1 MLTPGHIVTGG
12 GRQPLSARFV
22 RHFTQLC
29 IPPPSEAAT
38 KTILTTILGGFLAD
52 WGPEL
57 KALCGPLVTC
67 ATETYNRV
75 CAELLP
81 TPAKSHYTFNLRDL
95 CKVAQVSSFLQ
106 CRHTALTSNQPEC
119 THIEYH
125 RRLCRWSAGLPHRQ
139 KSPMYLSVQSDGWT
153 ILQALGPWVCS
164 SSCRSL
170 TPSLLGIVG
179 HKTKVTSWQGAVQL
193 INILLV
199 LFTPNI
205 IMLVCHSGPGTVQW
219 QCCA

>member
-1 MLTPGHIVTGG
+1 MTGG

-52 WGPEL
+52 GGQDL
-57 KALCGPLVTC
+57 KALCAPLVTC

-95 CKVAQVSSFLQ
+95 CKVAQVSILQ
-106 CRHTALTSNQPEC
+106 CRQTVLTSNEPEGTPVSFIAGC
-119 THIEYH
+119 ADGLQG
-125 RRLCRWSAGLPHRQ
+125 RLTSNSHPRTCLCNQVTGL
-139 KSPMYLSVQSDGWT
+139 
-153 ILQALGPWVCS
+153 
-164 SSCRSL
+164 SCR
-170 TPSLLGIVG
+170 
-179 HKTKVTSWQGAVQL
+179 H
-193 INILLV
+193 
-199 LFTPNI
+199 
-205 IMLVCHSGPGTVQW
+205 
-219 QCCA
+219 